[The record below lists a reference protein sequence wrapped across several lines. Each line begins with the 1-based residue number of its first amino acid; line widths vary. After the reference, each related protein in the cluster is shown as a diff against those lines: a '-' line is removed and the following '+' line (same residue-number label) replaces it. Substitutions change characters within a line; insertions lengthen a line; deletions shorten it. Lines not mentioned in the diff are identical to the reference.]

1 MPRFRT
7 SLAVLTIAAMP
18 LHAQT
23 MRERVIGLFKFGSG
37 CDNPVCLSVGSA
49 HKAHFNPAAQAGQAN
64 LIDFMSDAIAA
75 SASNIPIS
83 AASSGA
89 IWATSSSG
97 LFVRT
102 QTSAGPVFAERAQ
115 TIGKGRVLFG
125 ANFSSYSFQ
134 SLRGVPLNSLEFNF
148 THQLVGPKPLGQNAD
163 YENDVIAVRTNL
175 AVQLLAATAFATY
188 GVTRDIDVSVA
199 VPFVHT
205 SIDGTSL
212 ATVMPFT
219 NPTPH
224 YFGSATNPSLTAST
238 GSQGSASG
246 VGDVAIRLKALLAD
260 QGKVS
265 FALLADARLAT
276 GNADNFLGGGKTSFR
291 GQAIASG
298 RYGNFSPHINLGYW
312 LRSSA
317 TESDA
322 FLATGGFDQLLGGR
336 VTFAADFISQ
346 WQVGASKL
354 VQPDPVVL
362 VTPIG
367 ASYVSDRTIYPS
379 NIPVQRDN
387 QVLGTMGFKFSTPSG
402 LTMVTNAI
410 IPMLR
415 GGLQPNIAVTFGLEY
430 TF

>member
-175 AVQLLAATAFATY
+175 AVQLLAATAF
-188 GVTRDIDVSVA
+188 VS
-199 VPFVHT
+199 
-205 SIDGTSL
+205 I
-212 ATVMPFT
+212 
-219 NPTPH
+219 
-224 YFGSATNPSLTAST
+224 
-238 GSQGSASG
+238 
-246 VGDVAIRLKALLAD
+246 LK
-260 QGKVS
+260 
-265 FALLADARLAT
+265 
-276 GNADNFLGGGKTSFR
+276 
-291 GQAIASG
+291 
-298 RYGNFSPHINLGYW
+298 
-312 LRSSA
+312 
-317 TESDA
+317 
-322 FLATGGFDQLLGGR
+322 
-336 VTFAADFISQ
+336 
-346 WQVGASKL
+346 
-354 VQPDPVVL
+354 
-362 VTPIG
+362 IG
-367 ASYVSDRTIYPS
+367 
-379 NIPVQRDN
+379 
-387 QVLGTMGFKFSTPSG
+387 L
-402 LTMVTNAI
+402 
-410 IPMLR
+410 
-415 GGLQPNIAVTFGLEY
+415 
-430 TF
+430 